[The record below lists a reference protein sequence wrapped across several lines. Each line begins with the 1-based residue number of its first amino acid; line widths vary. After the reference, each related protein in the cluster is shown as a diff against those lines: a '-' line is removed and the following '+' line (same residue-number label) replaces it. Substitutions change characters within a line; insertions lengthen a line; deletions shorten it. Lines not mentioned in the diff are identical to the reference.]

1 MLATGSPADSRSIV
15 QKARAEAADH
25 RHKYGY
31 DLPADGLARILAD
44 QAQVYTQH
52 AYMRPLAVVPL
63 IIGIDKERGPQL
75 FKVDPAGYTVGYRG
89 AGAGAKE
96 TEAEN
101 WLEKKLKPEAPAPA
115 DAAATVRTAISAL
128 QAVLSEDFKASE
140 IEVGLVDATDGHG
153 GRFRVLTDEE
163 VDEHLVA
170 LAERD

>member
-1 MLATGSPADSRSIV
+1 
-15 QKARAEAADH
+15 
-25 RHKYGY
+25 
-31 DLPADGLARILAD
+31 
-44 QAQVYTQH
+44 
-52 AYMRPLAVVPL
+52 
-63 IIGIDKERGPQL
+63 L

-115 DAAATVRTAISAL
+115 DAAATVRMAISAL
-128 QAVLSEDFKASE
+128 QAVLSEDFKANE
-140 IEVGLVDATDGHG
+140 IEVGLVDAKDGFG